1 MHLLED
7 RDVDAVRRALAPL
20 AGPVRLVYFTEGRSG
35 LIIPG
40 RECRSCGDTQRLLE
54 DLVRCSDRLTLEVHD
69 RLTDSD
75 AFAAFGIARVPGL
88 AVVGARDDGIRYYG
102 MPAGYEFRTL
112 LEIILDVGRGSAD
125 LAPETQAA
133 LATLPGDVHLQV
145 LVTPT

>member
-20 AGPVRLVYFTEGRSG
+20 AGPVRLVYFTEGSSG

-54 DLVRCSDRLTLEVHD
+54 DLAQCSDRLTLEVHD
-69 RLTDSD
+69 RFTDTD
-75 AFAAFGIARVPGL
+75 AFAAFGIARVPAL
-88 AVVGARDDGIRYYG
+88 AVVGAADYGIRYYG

-112 LEIILDVGRGSAD
+112 LEIILDAGRGSAD
-125 LAPETQAA
+125 LAPETQTA
-133 LATLPGDVHLQV
+133 LTTLAGDIHLQV